1 MRIAWD
7 LHRPI
12 NVAIATLIC
21 YQERV
26 MKQPE
31 TVTQSG
37 CDCPTPA
44 AESAFDRLD
53 AAAQRAHLDDVAR
66 RALARWDLPADG
78 ALRLLSLSENA
89 TYRVDA
95 PTLDGPAALRVHRT
109 GYHSRAGVET
119 ELAWM
124 AALRAE
130 AGIDTPQAIAGTD
143 GGFVQCVNTLALD
156 ESRFV
161 DLFHFIP
168 GAEPDE
174 NALAGPF
181 EQLGHLTARL
191 HAHASDWQRP
201 AFFERLVWDFDGC
214 LGTRSH
220 LGHWREAPGLDGA
233 DCAVLDATAALIR
246 ERLAAYGM
254 DHDRFGLIHADLRL
268 ANLLVDGDTTHIIDF
283 DDCGLGW
290 HLYDLAT
297 ALSFIETRDD
307 IHALVAAWLRGY
319 REIGTLDAADEA
331 EIPTFIMM
339 RRMTLLGWVATHP
352 SADMAIEQGE
362 TFAQDT
368 VALAERYRAR
378 FA

>member
-1 MRIAWD
+1 
-7 LHRPI
+7 
-12 NVAIATLIC
+12 
-21 YQERV
+21 
-26 MKQPE
+26 MKQPSN
-31 TVTQSG
+31 VTRSRG
-37 CDCPTPA
+37 DLPAPA
-44 AESAFDRLD
+44 ADRAFDQLD

-66 RALARWDLPADG
+66 RALARWNLPADS

-95 PTLDGPAALRVHRT
+95 PTLEAPAALRVHRT
-109 GYHSRAGVET
+109 GYHSRAGIET

-124 AALRAE
+124 AALREE
-130 AGIDTPQAIAGTD
+130 AGIDTPQAIAGAD
-143 GGFVQCVNTLALD
+143 GGFVQCVDTPALA

-181 EQLGHLTARL
+181 EQLGRLTARL
-191 HAHASDWQRP
+191 HTHAAHWQRP
-201 AFFERLVWDFDGC
+201 DFFERLVWDFDGC

-220 LGHWREAPGLDGA
+220 LGHWQQAPGLDAA
-233 DCAVLDATAALIR
+233 DRAVLEATAACIR
-246 ERLAAYGM
+246 ERLAGYGTAPQ
-254 DHDRFGLIHADLRL
+254 RFGLIHADLRL

-307 IHALVAAWLRGY
+307 IDALVAAWLRGY

-339 RRMTLLGWVATHP
+339 RRMTLLGWIATHP

-362 TFAQDT
+362 SFARDT